1 MKLRTSALIL
11 AILAVSGALAACTGV
26 RVEDES
32 DVVARAEL
40 QPTFTP
46 LPPPLPTRTSL
57 PRAEPTEP
65 YELPTPD
72 QFQQAGLPVRLQI
85 PAIGVDAAV
94 EHVGLNETAQIDVPN
109 IPQNV
114 AWYEGSAL
122 PGQRGNS
129 VFSGHLDTAT
139 APAVFYEL
147 RKLIKGDEMVV
158 TYSNN
163 DRYVFVVED
172 KERYFFDQAPMDKIL
187 WRTAGRKLNLY
198 TCDGAWDG
206 ASANYQQRLVVYAK
220 LRNS

>member
-1 MKLRTSALIL
+1 MSTRTIALL
-11 AILAVSGALAACTGV
+11 LVLAAAPAALNSCTGV

-32 DVVARAEL
+32 DVVVRAEL

-57 PRAEPTEP
+57 PPAEATVP
-65 YELPTPD
+65 YDIPTPD
-72 QFQQAGLPVRLQI
+72 QFQSAGLPVRLQI
-85 PAIGVDAAV
+85 PAIGVDAAI
-94 EHVGLNETAQIDVPN
+94 EHVGLNESSQIDTPN
-109 IPQNV
+109 ISANV

-129 VFSGHLDTAT
+129 VFSGHLDTA
-139 APAVFYEL
+139 ASPAVFYEL
-147 RKLIKGDEMVV
+147 RKLIEGDEMVV

-206 ASANYQQRLVVYAK
+206 ANANYEQRLVVYTR
-220 LRNS
+220 LRES